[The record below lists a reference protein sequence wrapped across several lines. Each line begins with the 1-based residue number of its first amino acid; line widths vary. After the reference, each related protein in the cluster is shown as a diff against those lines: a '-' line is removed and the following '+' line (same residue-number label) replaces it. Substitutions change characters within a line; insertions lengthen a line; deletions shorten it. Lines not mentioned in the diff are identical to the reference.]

1 MGRPRK
7 CRCICSKPRVTR
19 FLPEN
24 GGQGCAVI
32 GYDEYEVMRLLDFEH
47 YSQEQCAQKMQV
59 SRPTVTRMYEH
70 ARHQIGQALYC
81 PSLFQDLAHVSF
93 AQHKQ
98 NFILISFDLQ
108 KFSTGFSSIFLP
120 FSK

>member
-24 GGQGCAVI
+24 GGRGCAVI
-32 GYDEYEVMRLLDFEH
+32 GYDEYEVMRLLDFEY
-47 YSQEQCAQKMQV
+47 YSQEQCARKMQV

-70 ARHQIGQALYC
+70 ARHQIADALVNGRELVIRGGDVLVC
-81 PSLFQDLAHVSF
+81 AHPKPECAGVI
-93 AQHKQ
+93 HCCHREEGE
-98 NFILISFDLQ
+98 N
-108 KFSTGFSSIFLP
+108 GEE
-120 FSK
+120 